1 MLCGKRSFYFASSL
15 ISSFRKSLKFYG
27 SALLS
32 ILAQSALCATIE
44 VSVAAGDY
52 RMVVVTT
59 AAGKS
64 IYDQSYWL
72 GFDEI
77 TFSFVN

>member
-1 MLCGKRSFYFASSL
+1 MVISDVNQIIPFAEFLALEELESL
-15 ISSFRKSLKFYG
+15 PIIDVPLDD
-27 SALLS
+27 
-32 ILAQSALCATIE
+32 
-44 VSVAAGDY
+44 SVASGDY

-59 AAGKS
+59 AVGKS

-77 TFSFVN
+77 TFSFAN